1 MNERVHMSEVGWAFR
16 RLWWIVV
23 LLSALGAAAGLTAAQ
38 NVPPV
43 YRSQAT
49 LLVGPTEGAV
59 THTSTIRTSEDLAKF
74 YADMARREI
83 VLGPVN
89 RKLGLDGTW
98 VTLRNRVSSKVP
110 DENLRLVTVTVMGPR
125 RAETLGIADAIVT
138 KLVSLSPAVDAADD
152 EAFVN
157 QQASRLK
164 ARIRST
170 QRSLDDLRAE
180 LIEAS
185 STEVQAQISDQ
196 MARETDLLD
205 SWQRAYIE
213 YIAAEPKSGAGGLQ
227 VLDPAAPAPDQGR
240 SSEIRLALVGSTG
253 GATLGLLMAWLWHRR
268 SSRDRGAEPPGYP
281 PTVRKVPARG
291 SKGLSP
297 ARGRP
302 LRHPDRGAGAPKGP
316 SGRRQPVSSGSG
328 RHS

>member
-1 MNERVHMSEVGWAFR
+1 VNERVHMSEVGWAFR

-49 LLVGPTEGAV
+49 LLVGPTDGAI

-98 VTLRNRVSSKVP
+98 VTLRNRVSSEVP

-125 RAETLGIADAIVT
+125 QAETRGIADAIVSE
-138 KLVSLSPAVDAADD
+138 VVALSPAVDAADD
-152 EAFVN
+152 QAFVN
-157 QQASRLK
+157 QQAARLK
-164 ARIRST
+164 SRIRST
-170 QRSLDDLRAE
+170 QQSLDELRRE
-180 LIEAS
+180 LANAD
-185 STEVQAQISDQ
+185 STDAQNQISNNI
-196 MARETDLLD
+196 AREADLLD
-205 SWQRAYIE
+205 SWQRAYVE
-213 YIAAEPKSGAGGLQ
+213 YIAAEPTSGAGGLQ

-240 SSEIRLALVGSTG
+240 SSEIRLALVGSAG
-253 GATLGLLMAWLWHRR
+253 GATLGLLVAWLWHRR
-268 SSRDRGAEPPGYP
+268 SSRRREAGPPSYP
-281 PTVRKVPARG
+281 PTVRKVPARASNG
-291 SKGLSP
+291 RSTG
-297 ARGRP
+297 RGRP

-316 SGRRQPVSSGSG
+316 SGKRQPVSSGSG
-328 RHS
+328 HLS